1 MNDLHY
7 YYAAAPKGVGDL
19 LTAELKEIGAQNV
32 RQQGTGVSFAGPL
45 EIGYRACLWSRVASR
60 ILLRIGE
67 FPVPTAE
74 ALYEGVQQTN
84 WQEHLDPE
92 GTLAIEFVGY
102 SRDIRNSHFGALK
115 VKDAIVD
122 QFRTTRRLRPSIDI
136 GRPDLRVHTRLDR
149 DRAQLSLD
157 LAGQSLH
164 RRGYRSETGPAPLKE
179 NLAAAILLRAGWPSV
194 AAAGGTLM
202 DPMCGTGTLPIEAAW
217 IASDCAPG
225 L

>member
-7 YYAAAPKGVGDL
+7 YAAASKGFGDL
-19 LTAELKEIGAQNV
+19 LAAELNEIGAQNV

-67 FPVPTAE
+67 FPVSTAE
-74 ALYEGVQQTN
+74 ALYEGVQQTD

-122 QFRTTRRLRPSIDI
+122 QFRTASNCDQRANRCIWDQTLIHVQQRCRSIM
-136 GRPDLRVHTRLDR
+136 
-149 DRAQLSLD
+149 
-157 LAGQSLH
+157 
-164 RRGYRSETGPAPLKE
+164 LKHSF
-179 NLAAAILLRAGWPSV
+179 AF
-194 AAAGGTLM
+194 
-202 DPMCGTGTLPIEAAW
+202 
-217 IASDCAPG
+217 
-225 L
+225 